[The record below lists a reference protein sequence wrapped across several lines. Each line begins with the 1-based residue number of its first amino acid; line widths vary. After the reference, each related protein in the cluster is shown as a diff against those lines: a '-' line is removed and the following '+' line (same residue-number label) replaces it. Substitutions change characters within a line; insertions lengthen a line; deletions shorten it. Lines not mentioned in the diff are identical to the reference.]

1 MPTKAKL
8 VCQVKFLKLQLAN
21 ALERSHGT
29 LDSKALKYPSF
40 NSIMRLSVHNQVNY
54 VQAQLELEQL
64 AKHQA
69 KIACVREATGS
80 GGNGMGGNA
89 QGDLSKRTV
98 EIRFGMQPQT

>member
-8 VCQVKFLKLQLAN
+8 ECQVKFLKLHLAN
-21 ALERSHGT
+21 ALEGSHST

-40 NSIMRLSVHNQVNY
+40 NSVMRLFVHNLVNY

-64 AKHQA
+64 AKYQA
-69 KIACVREATGS
+69 KMACVREATGS
-80 GGNGMGGNA
+80 GRNGMGGIA